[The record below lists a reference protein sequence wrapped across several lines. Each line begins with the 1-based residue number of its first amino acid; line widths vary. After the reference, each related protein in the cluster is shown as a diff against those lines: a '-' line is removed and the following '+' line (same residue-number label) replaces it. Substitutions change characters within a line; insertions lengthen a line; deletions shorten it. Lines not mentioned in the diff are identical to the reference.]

1 MILYTIIPDGSIFNY
16 HSSPNNLNQVS
27 SNQATMEISYLGEK
41 VEVYKNSNDKYVVGR
56 VLSTS
61 LSAYLNPKLQ
71 PGTEIEGIF

>member
-1 MILYTIIPDGSIFNY
+1 MILYTIIPDGSIFSY
-16 HSSPNNLNQVS
+16 HSSPGNLNQVLNS
-27 SNQATMEISYLGEK
+27 SATMEISYLGEK
-41 VEVYKNSNDKYVVGR
+41 VEVCKNSSDKYVVGR